1 MSACAKSRQQMR
13 RRLAVLGIAVA
24 LATAVVG
31 CSTGADA
38 VAQGGT
44 FQFVAPGGKTD
55 IYYDPPES
63 RGRPGKLAGPSL
75 LDSGNASDH
84 SVGGPVLD
92 GSMQRFCDLGKVHRT
107 VPSAGGAASDCNG
120 GR

>member
-75 LDSGNASDH
+75 LDPAKTLSLDDF
-84 SVGGPVLD
+84 GGQVVVVNIW
-92 GSMQRFCDLGKVHRT
+92 GQWCG
-107 VPSAGGAASDCNG
+107 
-120 GR
+120 